1 MASPTA
7 NFGFSYNGWLF
18 GGTGQGVQVLS
29 VTGLEDLPT
38 LRVQDDNRGYFD
50 GMFTGRD
57 FLNGRT
63 ITMELQIMSDGSN
76 NYQVYLQQL
85 QQYLISQQSGTTVL
99 QFNLPT
105 RGTRRVNAR
114 VRRRAIAVNPEYTYG
129 KAYATIEF
137 FCPDPRI
144 YNDTATTY
152 TFTPASGTG
161 RTYPRVYPMLYNAT
175 TGTPGNQQTMVNN
188 GNYTTYPIYTI
199 VGPCSNPSIV
209 NANTNTALNFNVTLS
224 STDTLTVDTD
234 MKTVL
239 LNNIVSRNL
248 LAASSQWS
256 GFDPGNTL
264 LSLLVS
270 TYTAGASMV
279 VSYRDA
285 YI

>member
-209 NANTNTALNFNVTLS
+209 NANTGTALNFNVTLA

-239 LNNIVSRNL
+239 LNNVVSRNL
-248 LAASSQWS
+248 LAAGSQWS